1 MKTAVE
7 IILILTA
14 AVVPALIWAVWYLGR
29 PIPVSMQNRPQ
40 PVPVRTDMVSNR
52 WTLVL
57 QDLHS
62 GELVRK
68 TFINRVLLGRR
79 INGAAE
85 QQGLM
90 YLSNDATISRRQC
103 AIEEK
108 DNRIVIRNL
117 SGTNIT
123 THNGNQLM
131 YTDTL
136 CPGDYIGIGVRN
148 YRVLE
153 LNRS

>member
-1 MKTAVE
+1 MITAVE

-14 AVVPALIWAVWYLGR
+14 AVVPALIWAVWYLDR
-29 PIPVSMQNRPQ
+29 PVPVSEDFRPQ
-40 PVPVRTDMVSNR
+40 PVPVRTLPASNR

-62 GELVRK
+62 GELMRK
-68 TFINRVLLGRR
+68 TFINKLFLGRR
-79 INGAAE
+79 ISGAAE
-85 QQGLM
+85 QQGMM
-90 YLSNDATISRRQC
+90 YLANDATISRRQC
-103 AIEEK
+103 SIEEEN
-108 DNRIVIRNL
+108 NRIVIRNI

-123 THNGNQLM
+123 THNGNMLM
-131 YTDTL
+131 HTDTL
-136 CPGDYIGIGVRN
+136 GQGDCIGIGVRN

>member
-62 GELVRK
+62 GE
-68 TFINRVLLGRR
+68 
-79 INGAAE
+79 
-85 QQGLM
+85 
-90 YLSNDATISRRQC
+90 C